1 MDNKLLY
8 QIAIT
13 QIKGLGS
20 INSKNLL
27 AYVGDIEEI
36 FHQKSHILQKIPGI
50 GILLSKSILEQ
61 KDAALEKATK
71 EIQFITKHGITPL
84 FYTDK
89 NYPERLKECPDAPI
103 LLYYKGNTNL
113 NTQKTLAIV
122 GTRNATEY
130 GKTMCTQLIKE
141 LANNHPELCIISGL
155 AYGID
160 ICAHKEA
167 LHMHLPTVA
176 VLGHGLDRIYPAQHA
191 TIAKK
196 ILTSGGLL
204 TEFPSETNA
213 DKPNF
218 VRRNRIIAGTT
229 DATLIVESAARG
241 GAIITTEIA
250 NSYNRDVFAV
260 PGKCTDEWSVGCNNL
275 IKQHKAALVNS
286 ASDIEYIMGWTKEQ
300 TSQKIEQ
307 QQSLFV
313 DLSDTEQ
320 EIFTIIKQNKVV
332 HIDVLAIKIS
342 KSIKDLSP
350 ILLSMEFKGVIK
362 CLPGNIYSVV

>member
-1 MDNKLLY
+1 MDNTLLY

-50 GILLSKSILEQ
+50 GNLLSKSILEQ
-61 KDAALEKATK
+61 KDAALEKASK
-71 EIQFITKHGITPL
+71 ELQFITKHGITPL

-89 NYPERLKECPDAPI
+89 HYPERLKECADAPI
-103 LLYYKGNTNL
+103 LLYYKGNANL

-167 LHMHLPTVA
+167 LQMDLPTVA
-176 VLGHGLDRIYPAQHA
+176 VLGHGLDRIYPAQH
-191 TIAKK
+191 TPIAKK
-196 ILTSGGLL
+196 ILASGGLL

-229 DATLIVESAARG
+229 DATLIIESAARG
-241 GAIITTEIA
+241 GAMITTEMA
-250 NSYNRDVFAV
+250 NSYNRDVFAI

-275 IKQHKAALVNS
+275 IKQHKAALVNN
-286 ASDIEYIMGWTKEQ
+286 ASDIEYLMGWTKEQ
-300 TSQKIEQ
+300 TNKKIEQ
-307 QQSLFV
+307 QQSLFIE
-313 DLSDTEQ
+313 LSEQ
-320 EIFTIIKQNKVV
+320 EQIIYNTIKQDKII
-332 HIDVLAIKIS
+332 HIDVMALRLEKPIKT
-342 KSIKDLSP
+342 LSP
-350 ILLSMEFKGVIK
+350 LLLSMEFKGVIK
-362 CLPGNIYSVV
+362 CLPGNIYSVI

>member
-1 MDNKLLY
+1 M
-8 QIAIT
+8 
-13 QIKGLGS
+13 
-20 INSKNLL
+20 
-27 AYVGDIEEI
+27 
-36 FHQKSHILQKIPGI
+36 
-50 GILLSKSILEQ
+50 
-61 KDAALEKATK
+61 
-71 EIQFITKHGITPL
+71 
-84 FYTDK
+84 
-89 NYPERLKECPDAPI
+89 
-103 LLYYKGNTNL
+103 YYKGNTNL

-141 LANNHPELCIISGL
+141 LASNHPDLCIISGL

>member
-1 MDNKLLY
+1 
-8 QIAIT
+8 
-13 QIKGLGS
+13 
-20 INSKNLL
+20 
-27 AYVGDIEEI
+27 
-36 FHQKSHILQKIPGI
+36 
-50 GILLSKSILEQ
+50 
-61 KDAALEKATK
+61 
-71 EIQFITKHGITPL
+71 
-84 FYTDK
+84 
-89 NYPERLKECPDAPI
+89 
-103 LLYYKGNTNL
+103 
-113 NTQKTLAIV
+113 
-122 GTRNATEY
+122 
-130 GKTMCTQLIKE
+130 
-141 LANNHPELCIISGL
+141 
-155 AYGID
+155 
-160 ICAHKEA
+160 
-167 LHMHLPTVA
+167 
-176 VLGHGLDRIYPAQHA
+176 
-191 TIAKK
+191 
-196 ILTSGGLL
+196 
-204 TEFPSETNA
+204 
-213 DKPNF
+213 F

-362 CLPGNIYSVV
+362 CLPGNIYSIV